1 MAFSNIPTTSTCDS
15 PRVGS
20 LLHCCG
26 RELFP
31 NGYGLFDMAGN
42 VWEWTTDWY
51 GPPSPNPYSP
61 ERRRGQVLAIEDSEH
76 KRAWPLGSKVCPCR
90 AHHP

>member
-1 MAFSNIPTTSTCDS
+1 VIPRGLARCSTAA
-15 PRVGS
+15 VGS
-20 LLHCCG
+20 
-26 RELFP
+26 FSP
-31 NGYGLFDMAGN
+31 TATGYFDMAGN